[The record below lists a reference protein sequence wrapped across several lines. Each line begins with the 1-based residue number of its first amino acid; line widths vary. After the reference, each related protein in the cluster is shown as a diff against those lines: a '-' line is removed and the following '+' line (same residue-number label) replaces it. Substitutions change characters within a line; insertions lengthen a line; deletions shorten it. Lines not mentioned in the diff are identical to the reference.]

1 MADIKK
7 QQELAAELS
16 SKLWAMANDLR
27 GNMEAYEFKNYILG
41 LLFYKELSDR
51 TEKFVA
57 ELLQEDN
64 TTFEAAWKD
73 EEYKEAIVDEMLIKL
88 GYVLEPKYLFPEML
102 ELIRKDEFSIDYFEE
117 AINSI
122 IASTQGQ
129 DSEADF
135 DGLFEDMDLKS
146 SKLGKEIKQRS
157 KLIGKV
163 LQTIDSIEVDLGDTD
178 VDVLG
183 TAYVTLIGLFAQ
195 TAGKKGGE
203 FYTPTNMS
211 KLVARLATVGLTKV
225 LNVADCACGSGSLLL
240 QVGEYVDVAKYY
252 GQELTSSTYNL
263 ARMNMILHNIDYKN
277 FSIVNVDTLEDDS
290 NFEAEKF
297 SVQVANPPYSAKWSA
312 DSRFLDDERFSQ
324 YGKLAPASKADFAFV
339 QHMVY
344 HMANGDSR
352 IAVLLPHGAL
362 FRGGSEDT
370 IRRYLIDNLNVI
382 DAVIGLPANCFQG
395 TPIPVCC
402 MVLKKERNGNSDNIC
417 FIDASNDFVKG
428 NKMNYITE
436 EHIEKIV
443 SAYTER
449 KNIERY
455 CHVASM
461 DEIKAN
467 DYKLNILAYVKLN
480 QIDENMDAVKASQ
493 TLEELTPQL
502 KEADAELSK
511 LIQELG
517 FENFSSEVMKKVSSG
532 KIRFKDENGAEFPE
546 WKKYTLNEILAER
559 KEKSGGKLRICS
571 VAIKEGVVDQIQHLG
586 RSYAAEDTS
595 HYSKVKYGDVVYTK
609 SPTGDFPFGIVKQS
623 QLHED
628 VAVSPLYGVFEPN
641 NYYIGLLLHYYFTS
655 PANANN
661 YLAPI
666 IQKGAKNT
674 INITNNTFISS
685 KISMP
690 SDEREQKKIAE
701 FIQAFDKKLEIE
713 KQMYEAW
720 QCIRGGLLQH
730 MFDN

>member
-57 ELLQEDN
+57 ELLQEDD
-64 TTFEAAWKD
+64 TTFEVAWND
-73 EEYKEAIVDEMLIKL
+73 PEYKEAIVDEMLIKL
-88 GYVLEPKYLFPEML
+88 GYVLEPKYLFPEIL

-129 DSEADF
+129 ESEADF

-240 QVGEYVDVAKYY
+240 QVGEYVDVSKYY

-263 ARMNMILHNIDYKN
+263 ARMNMILHGIDYKN
-277 FSIVNVDTLEDDS
+277 FSIINVDTLEDDS
-290 NFEAEKF
+290 TFADEKYTI
-297 SVQVANPPYSAKWSA
+297 QVANPPYSTNWSA
-312 DSRFLDDERFSQ
+312 DPKFMEDDRFSP
-324 YGKLAPASKADFAFV
+324 YGKLAPSSKADFAFV

-352 IAVLLPHGAL
+352 IAVLLPHGVL
-362 FRGGSEDT
+362 FRGSSEET
-370 IRRYLIDNLNVI
+370 IRQYLIKDLNVI
-382 DAVIGLPANCFQG
+382 DAIIGLPANCFQG
-395 TPIPVCC
+395 TSISVCC
-402 MVLKKERNGNSDNIC
+402 LILRKERNGNNDNIC
-417 FIDASNDFVKG
+417 FIDASNDFEAGKA
-428 NKMNYITE
+428 MNYITD

-443 SAYTER
+443 NAYSNREEIP
-449 KNIERY
+449 KY
-455 CHVASM
+455 CHVAKIE
-461 DEIKAN
+461 EIIAN
-467 DYKLNILAYVKLN
+467 DYNLNIARYVDTFEA
-480 QIDENMDAVKASQ
+480 QAPIDITAN
-493 TLEELTPQL
+493 
-502 KEADAELSK
+502 KEK
-511 LIQELG
+511 LI
-517 FENFSSEVMKKVSSG
+517 
-532 KIRFKDENGAEFPE
+532 
-546 WKKYTLNEILAER
+546 
-559 KEKSGGKLRICS
+559 
-571 VAIKEGVVDQIQHLG
+571 
-586 RSYAAEDTS
+586 
-595 HYSKVKYGDVVYTK
+595 
-609 SPTGDFPFGIVKQS
+609 
-623 QLHED
+623 
-628 VAVSPLYGVFEPN
+628 
-641 NYYIGLLLHYYFTS
+641 
-655 PANANN
+655 
-661 YLAPI
+661 
-666 IQKGAKNT
+666 T
-674 INITNNTFISS
+674 INS
-685 KISMP
+685 
-690 SDEREQKKIAE
+690 QKATLVSEINE
-701 FIQAFDKKLEIE
+701 TLKLL
-713 KQMYEAW
+713 
-720 QCIRGGLLQH
+720 GL
-730 MFDN
+730 

>member
-7 QQELAAELS
+7 QQELANELS

-57 ELLQEDN
+57 ELLKEDN
-64 TTFEAAWKD
+64 ISFIEAWKD

-88 GYVLEPKYLFPEML
+88 GYVLEPKYLFPNML
-102 ELIRKDEFSIDYFEE
+102 ELIRKDTFSIDFFEE

-129 DSEADF
+129 DSENDF

-263 ARMNMILHNIDYKN
+263 ARMNMILHGIDYKN
-277 FSIVNVDTLEDDS
+277 FSIINVDTLEDDTT
-290 NFEAEKF
+290 FADEKYTI
-297 SVQVANPPYSAKWSA
+297 QVANPPYSTKWSA
-312 DSRFLDDERFSQ
+312 DPKFMDDDRFSP
-324 YGKLAPASKADFAFV
+324 YGKLAPSSKADFAFV
-339 QHMVY
+339 QHMVH
-344 HMANGDSR
+344 HMASGDSR
-352 IAVLLPHGAL
+352 IAVLLPHGVL
-362 FRGGSEDT
+362 FRGSSEAT
-370 IRRYLIDNLNVI
+370 IRKYLIENLNLI

-402 MVLKKERNGNSDNIC
+402 IVLKKERNGNSDNVL
-417 FIDASNDFVKG
+417 FIDASNEYESG
-428 NKMNYITE
+428 RAQNYITDE
-436 EHIEKIV
+436 NIDKIVDTYATRKDIDKYSRRVPLSEIINNDYNLNIPKYIDTFETTEKIDV
-443 SAYTER
+443 VAER
-449 KNIERY
+449 NTIINLKKEAQSIE
-455 CHVASM
+455 C
-461 DEIKAN
+461 
-467 DYKLNILAYVKLN
+467 
-480 QIDENMDAVKASQ
+480 QINEM
-493 TLEELTPQL
+493 L
-502 KEADAELSK
+502 KE
-511 LIQELG
+511 LG
-517 FENFSSEVMKKVSSG
+517 
-532 KIRFKDENGAEFPE
+532 I
-546 WKKYTLNEILAER
+546 
-559 KEKSGGKLRICS
+559 
-571 VAIKEGVVDQIQHLG
+571 EGV
-586 RSYAAEDTS
+586 
-595 HYSKVKYGDVVYTK
+595 
-609 SPTGDFPFGIVKQS
+609 
-623 QLHED
+623 
-628 VAVSPLYGVFEPN
+628 
-641 NYYIGLLLHYYFTS
+641 
-655 PANANN
+655 
-661 YLAPI
+661 
-666 IQKGAKNT
+666 
-674 INITNNTFISS
+674 
-685 KISMP
+685 
-690 SDEREQKKIAE
+690 
-701 FIQAFDKKLEIE
+701 
-713 KQMYEAW
+713 
-720 QCIRGGLLQH
+720 
-730 MFDN
+730 

>member
-163 LQTIDSIEVDLGDTD
+163 LQTIDSIEVDLGNTD

-263 ARMNMILHNIDYKN
+263 ARMNMILHGIDYKN
-277 FSIVNVDTLEDDS
+277 FSIINVDTLEDDTT
-290 NFEAEKF
+290 FADEKYTI
-297 SVQVANPPYSAKWSA
+297 QVANPPYSTKWSA
-312 DSRFLDDERFSQ
+312 DSKFMEDDRFSP
-324 YGKLAPASKADFAFV
+324 YGKLAPSSKADFAFV

-352 IAVLLPHGAL
+352 IAVLLPHGVL
-362 FRGGSEDT
+362 FRGAAEET
-370 IRRYLIDNLNVI
+370 IRQYLIKDLNVI

-395 TPIPVCC
+395 TTIPVCC
-402 MVLKKERNGNSDNIC
+402 IVLKKERNGNSNNIC
-417 FIDASNDFVKG
+417 IIDASRDYETGKAQ
-428 NKMNYITE
+428 NYITD
-436 EHIEKIV
+436 EHIDKIIN
-443 SAYTER
+443 AYTER
-449 KNIERY
+449 VDIEKY
-455 CHVASM
+455 CHIASM
-461 DEIKAN
+461 EEIEEN
-467 DYKLNILAYVKLN
+467 GYNLNIPRYVD
-480 QIDENMDAVKASQ
+480 I
-493 TLEELTPQL
+493 
-502 KEADAELSK
+502 
-511 LIQELG
+511 
-517 FENFSSEVMKKVSSG
+517 
-532 KIRFKDENGAEFPE
+532 
-546 WKKYTLNEILAER
+546 
-559 KEKSGGKLRICS
+559 
-571 VAIKEGVVDQIQHLG
+571 
-586 RSYAAEDTS
+586 
-595 HYSKVKYGDVVYTK
+595 
-609 SPTGDFPFGIVKQS
+609 
-623 QLHED
+623 
-628 VAVSPLYGVFEPN
+628 FEPE
-641 NYYIGLLLHYYFTS
+641 
-655 PANANN
+655 
-661 YLAPI
+661 PI
-666 IQKGAKNT
+666 IDIPTVKES
-674 INITNNTFISS
+674 INLSLIHI
-685 KISMP
+685 
-690 SDEREQKKIAE
+690 
-701 FIQAFDKKLEIE
+701 
-713 KQMYEAW
+713 
-720 QCIRGGLLQH
+720 
-730 MFDN
+730 

>member
-73 EEYKEAIVDEMLIKL
+73 EEYREAIVDEMLIKL
-88 GYVLEPKYLFPEML
+88 GYVLEPKYLFPKML
-102 ELIRKDEFSIDYFEE
+102 ELIRKDTFSIDYFEE

-263 ARMNMILHNIDYKN
+263 ARMNMILHGIDYKN
-277 FSIVNVDTLEDDS
+277 FSIINVDTLEDDTT
-290 NFEAEKF
+290 FADEKY
-297 SVQVANPPYSAKWSA
+297 SVQVANPPYSTNWSA
-312 DSRFLDDERFSQ
+312 DSKFMDDDRFSP
-324 YGKLAPASKADFAFV
+324 YGKLAPSSKADFAFV

-352 IAVLLPHGAL
+352 IAVLLPHGVL
-362 FRGGSEDT
+362 FRGGSEET
-370 IRRYLIDNLNVI
+370 IRKYLIKDMNVI
-382 DAVIGLPANCFQG
+382 DAIIGLPANCFQG
-395 TPIPVCC
+395 TSIPVCC
-402 MVLKKERNGNSDNIC
+402 IVLKKERNGNSDNIC
-417 FIDASNDFVKG
+417 FIDASREFESGKSQ
-428 NKMNYITE
+428 NYITDD
-436 EHIEKIV
+436 HIEKIV
-443 SAYTER
+443 NTYVTR
-449 KNIERY
+449 KNADKY
-455 CHVASM
+455 CHIASM
-461 DEIKAN
+461 EEIEENGYNLNIPRYVDTFEKEPIIDIPTVKAN
-467 DYKLNILAYVKLN
+467 IEKHTTDGKALDEKLQKLF
-480 QIDENMDAVKASQ
+480 
-493 TLEELTPQL
+493 
-502 KEADAELSK
+502 AEL
-511 LIQELG
+511 
-517 FENFSSEVMKKVSSG
+517 
-532 KIRFKDENGAEFPE
+532 
-546 WKKYTLNEILAER
+546 
-559 KEKSGGKLRICS
+559 
-571 VAIKEGVVDQIQHLG
+571 
-586 RSYAAEDTS
+586 
-595 HYSKVKYGDVVYTK
+595 
-609 SPTGDFPFGIVKQS
+609 GI
-623 QLHED
+623 
-628 VAVSPLYGVFEPN
+628 
-641 NYYIGLLLHYYFTS
+641 
-655 PANANN
+655 
-661 YLAPI
+661 
-666 IQKGAKNT
+666 
-674 INITNNTFISS
+674 
-685 KISMP
+685 
-690 SDEREQKKIAE
+690 
-701 FIQAFDKKLEIE
+701 
-713 KQMYEAW
+713 
-720 QCIRGGLLQH
+720 
-730 MFDN
+730 

>member
-263 ARMNMILHNIDYKN
+263 ARMNMILHGIDYKN
-277 FSIVNVDTLEDDS
+277 FSIINVDTLEDDTT
-290 NFEAEKF
+290 FADEKYT
-297 SVQVANPPYSAKWSA
+297 VQVANPPYSTKWSA
-312 DSRFLDDERFSQ
+312 DSKFMEDDRFSP
-324 YGKLAPASKADFAFV
+324 YGKLAPSSKADFAFV

-352 IAVLLPHGAL
+352 IAVLLPHGVL
-362 FRGGSEDT
+362 FRGAAEET
-370 IRRYLIDNLNVI
+370 IRQYLIKDLNVI

-395 TPIPVCC
+395 TTIPVCC
-402 MVLKKERNGNSDNIC
+402 LVLKKERNGNSNNIC
-417 FIDASNDFVKG
+417 IIDASRDYETGKAQ
-428 NKMNYITE
+428 NYITDA
-436 EHIEKIV
+436 HIDKIIN
-443 SAYTER
+443 AYTER
-449 KNIERY
+449 VNIDKY
-455 CHVASM
+455 CHIASM
-461 DEIKAN
+461 EEIEEN
-467 DYKLNILAYVKLN
+467 GYNLNIPRYVDIFEPEPI
-480 QIDENMDAVKASQ
+480 IDIPTVKESINNHVTASKEIDAK
-493 TLEELTPQL
+493 
-502 KEADAELSK
+502 LSK
-511 LIQELG
+511 LFEELG
-517 FENFSSEVMKKVSSG
+517 
-532 KIRFKDENGAEFPE
+532 I
-546 WKKYTLNEILAER
+546 
-559 KEKSGGKLRICS
+559 
-571 VAIKEGVVDQIQHLG
+571 
-586 RSYAAEDTS
+586 
-595 HYSKVKYGDVVYTK
+595 
-609 SPTGDFPFGIVKQS
+609 
-623 QLHED
+623 
-628 VAVSPLYGVFEPN
+628 
-641 NYYIGLLLHYYFTS
+641 
-655 PANANN
+655 
-661 YLAPI
+661 
-666 IQKGAKNT
+666 
-674 INITNNTFISS
+674 
-685 KISMP
+685 
-690 SDEREQKKIAE
+690 
-701 FIQAFDKKLEIE
+701 
-713 KQMYEAW
+713 
-720 QCIRGGLLQH
+720 
-730 MFDN
+730 

>member
-163 LQTIDSIEVDLGDTD
+163 LQTIDSIEVDLDDTD

-277 FSIVNVDTLEDDS
+277 FSIINVDTLEDDS
-290 NFEAEKF
+290 TFADEKYTI
-297 SVQVANPPYSAKWSA
+297 QVANPPYSTKWSA
-312 DSRFLDDERFSQ
+312 DPKFMDDDRFSP
-324 YGKLAPASKADFAFV
+324 YGKLAPSSKADFAFV
-339 QHMVY
+339 QHMVH

-352 IAVLLPHGAL
+352 ISVLLPHGVL
-362 FRGGSEDT
+362 FRGGSEET
-370 IRRYLIDNLNVI
+370 IRKYLVKDLNVI
-382 DAVIGLPANCFQG
+382 DAIIGLPANCFQG
-395 TPIPVCC
+395 TAIPVCC
-402 MVLKKERNGNSDNIC
+402 IVLKKERNGNSNNIC
-417 FIDASNDFVKG
+417 IIDASQEFVQGK
-428 NKMNYITE
+428 NMNYISE
-436 EHIEKIV
+436 DHINKIV
-443 SAYTER
+443 STYENR
-449 KNIERY
+449 QNVDRY
-455 CHVASM
+455 CTIATM
-461 DEIKAN
+461 EEIESN
-467 DYKLNILAYVKLN
+467 DYNLNIPRYVDTFEKEEIIN
-480 QIDENMDAVKASQ
+480 IPQIKETIAQQKAESEKID
-493 TLEELTPQL
+493 TEIAAFL
-502 KEADAELSK
+502 KE
-511 LIQELG
+511 LG
-517 FENFSSEVMKKVSSG
+517 
-532 KIRFKDENGAEFPE
+532 
-546 WKKYTLNEILAER
+546 L
-559 KEKSGGKLRICS
+559 
-571 VAIKEGVVDQIQHLG
+571 
-586 RSYAAEDTS
+586 
-595 HYSKVKYGDVVYTK
+595 
-609 SPTGDFPFGIVKQS
+609 
-623 QLHED
+623 
-628 VAVSPLYGVFEPN
+628 
-641 NYYIGLLLHYYFTS
+641 
-655 PANANN
+655 
-661 YLAPI
+661 
-666 IQKGAKNT
+666 
-674 INITNNTFISS
+674 
-685 KISMP
+685 
-690 SDEREQKKIAE
+690 
-701 FIQAFDKKLEIE
+701 
-713 KQMYEAW
+713 
-720 QCIRGGLLQH
+720 
-730 MFDN
+730 

>member
-7 QQELAAELS
+7 QQELANELS

-57 ELLQEDN
+57 KLLEEDGIE
-64 TTFEAAWKD
+64 FKEAWED

-88 GYVLEPKYLFPEML
+88 GYVLEPQYLFPHML
-102 ELIRKDEFSIDYFEE
+102 DLIRQDKFSIDYFEE

-263 ARMNMILHNIDYKN
+263 ARMNMILHGIDYKN
-277 FSIVNVDTLEDDS
+277 FSIINVDTLEDDTT
-290 NFEAEKF
+290 FADEKYTI
-297 SVQVANPPYSAKWSA
+297 QVANPPYSTKWSA
-312 DSRFLDDERFSQ
+312 DSRFLDDDRFSP
-324 YGKLAPASKADFAFV
+324 YGKLAPSGKADFAFV

-352 IAVLLPHGAL
+352 IAVLLPHGVL
-362 FRGGSEDT
+362 FRGGAEET
-370 IRRYLIDNLNVI
+370 IRKYLINDLNVI
-382 DAVIGLPANCFQG
+382 DAIVGLPENCFQG
-395 TPIPVCC
+395 TSIPVCC
-402 MVLKKERNGNSDNIC
+402 LVLKKERNGNSDNIC
-417 FIDASNDFVKG
+417 IIDASNEFKPG
-428 NKMNYITE
+428 TAMNYILDEHIDKIINTYVARKDVEKYCHIATIEEIRSNDFNLNIPRYVDTE
-436 EHIEKIV
+436 EEEELIDL
-443 SAYTER
+443 S
-449 KNIERY
+449 
-455 CHVASM
+455 S
-461 DEIKAN
+461 
-467 DYKLNILAYVKLN
+467 VKLDLSN
-480 QIDENMDAVKASQ
+480 SI
-493 TLEELTPQL
+493 EE
-502 KEADAELSK
+502 SK
-511 LIQELG
+511 LLDKELESIFNELG
-517 FENFSSEVMKKVSSG
+517 
-532 KIRFKDENGAEFPE
+532 
-546 WKKYTLNEILAER
+546 L
-559 KEKSGGKLRICS
+559 
-571 VAIKEGVVDQIQHLG
+571 
-586 RSYAAEDTS
+586 
-595 HYSKVKYGDVVYTK
+595 
-609 SPTGDFPFGIVKQS
+609 
-623 QLHED
+623 
-628 VAVSPLYGVFEPN
+628 
-641 NYYIGLLLHYYFTS
+641 
-655 PANANN
+655 
-661 YLAPI
+661 
-666 IQKGAKNT
+666 
-674 INITNNTFISS
+674 
-685 KISMP
+685 
-690 SDEREQKKIAE
+690 
-701 FIQAFDKKLEIE
+701 
-713 KQMYEAW
+713 
-720 QCIRGGLLQH
+720 
-730 MFDN
+730 

>member
-7 QQELAAELS
+7 QQELANELS

-57 ELLQEDN
+57 KLLEEDGIE
-64 TTFEAAWKD
+64 FKEAWEDA
-73 EEYKEAIVDEMLIKL
+73 EYKEAIVDEMLIKL
-88 GYVLEPKYLFPEML
+88 GYVLEPQYLFPHML
-102 ELIRKDEFSIDYFEE
+102 DLIRQDKFSIDYFEE

-225 LNVADCACGSGSLLL
+225 LNAADCACGSGSLLL

-263 ARMNMILHNIDYKN
+263 ARMNMILHGIDYKN
-277 FSIVNVDTLEDDS
+277 FSIINVDTLEDDS
-290 NFEAEKF
+290 TFADEKYTI
-297 SVQVANPPYSAKWSA
+297 QVANPPYSTKWSA
-312 DSRFLDDERFSQ
+312 DSRFMDDDRFSP
-324 YGKLAPASKADFAFV
+324 YGKLAPSSKADLAFV

-352 IAVLLPHGAL
+352 VAVLLPHGVL
-362 FRGGSEDT
+362 FRGSSEET
-370 IRRYLIDNLNVI
+370 IRKYLIKDLNVV
-382 DAVIGLPANCFQG
+382 DAIIGLPENCFQ
-395 TPIPVCC
+395 TTAIPVCC

-417 FIDASNDFVKG
+417 IIDASSDYKPG
-428 NKMNYITE
+428 TAMNYIMD

-443 SAYTER
+443 KAYTER
-449 KNIERY
+449 K
-455 CHVASM
+455 
-461 DEIKAN
+461 
-467 DYKLNILAYVKLN
+467 
-480 QIDENMDAVKASQ
+480 
-493 TLEELTPQL
+493 
-502 KEADAELSK
+502 
-511 LIQELG
+511 
-517 FENFSSEVMKKVSSG
+517 
-532 KIRFKDENGAEFPE
+532 
-546 WKKYTLNEILAER
+546 
-559 KEKSGGKLRICS
+559 
-571 VAIKEGVVDQIQHLG
+571 
-586 RSYAAEDTS
+586 
-595 HYSKVKYGDVVYTK
+595 
-609 SPTGDFPFGIVKQS
+609 
-623 QLHED
+623 
-628 VAVSPLYGVFEPN
+628 
-641 NYYIGLLLHYYFTS
+641 
-655 PANANN
+655 
-661 YLAPI
+661 
-666 IQKGAKNT
+666 
-674 INITNNTFISS
+674 
-685 KISMP
+685 
-690 SDEREQKKIAE
+690 
-701 FIQAFDKKLEIE
+701 EIE
-713 KQMYEAW
+713 KYCHIATMKEIEENDYNMNIPRYVDTAEEEEDIDIALVRKQLHQHKSKSAELDSKIDA
-720 QCIRGGLLQH
+720 IFEELGL
-730 MFDN
+730 

>member
-7 QQELAAELS
+7 QQELANELS

-57 ELLQEDN
+57 KLLEEDGIE
-64 TTFEAAWKD
+64 FKEAWED

-88 GYVLEPKYLFPEML
+88 GYVLEPQYLFPHML
-102 ELIRKDEFSIDYFEE
+102 NLIRQDKFSIDYFEE

-240 QVGEYVDVAKYY
+240 QVGEYVDVAKYF

-263 ARMNMILHNIDYKN
+263 ARMNMILHGIDYKN
-277 FSIVNVDTLEDDS
+277 FSIINVDTLEDDTT
-290 NFEAEKF
+290 FADEKYTI
-297 SVQVANPPYSAKWSA
+297 QVANPPYSTKWSA
-312 DSRFLDDERFSQ
+312 DTKFMDDERFSP
-324 YGKLAPASKADFAFV
+324 YGKLAPSSKADFAFV

-352 IAVLLPHGAL
+352 IAVLLPHGVL
-362 FRGGSEDT
+362 FRGGSEET
-370 IRRYLIDNLNVI
+370 IRQYLIKDLNVI

-395 TPIPVCC
+395 ASIPVCC
-402 MVLKKERNGNSDNIC
+402 LVLKKERNGNSDNIC
-417 FIDASNDFVKG
+417 FIDASREFESG
-428 NKMNYITE
+428 RSQNYITE

-443 SAYTER
+443 AAYTDR
-449 KNIERY
+449 KEIDKY
-455 CHVASM
+455 CHIVPISEIADNDYNLNIPRYVDTYEEEEEIDISTIRS
-461 DEIKAN
+461 DIKAHA
-467 DYKLNILAYVKLN
+467 I
-480 QIDENMDAVKASQ
+480 ES
-493 TLEELTPQL
+493 
-502 KEADAELSK
+502 
-511 LIQELG
+511 QEL
-517 FENFSSEVMKKVSSG
+517 
-532 KIRFKDENGAEFPE
+532 DA
-546 WKKYTLNEILAER
+546 
-559 KEKSGGKLRICS
+559 
-571 VAIKEGVVDQIQHLG
+571 
-586 RSYAAEDTS
+586 
-595 HYSKVKYGDVVYTK
+595 
-609 SPTGDFPFGIVKQS
+609 
-623 QLHED
+623 
-628 VAVSPLYGVFEPN
+628 
-641 NYYIGLLLHYYFTS
+641 
-655 PANANN
+655 
-661 YLAPI
+661 
-666 IQKGAKNT
+666 
-674 INITNNTFISS
+674 
-685 KISMP
+685 
-690 SDEREQKKIAE
+690 
-701 FIQAFDKKLEIE
+701 KLENYFSELGI
-713 KQMYEAW
+713 
-720 QCIRGGLLQH
+720 
-730 MFDN
+730 

>member
-122 IASTQGQ
+122 IASTLGQ
-129 DSEADF
+129 ESEQDF

-277 FSIVNVDTLEDDS
+277 FSIINVDTLEDDS
-290 NFEAEKF
+290 VFADEKF
-297 SVQVANPPYSAKWSA
+297 TIQVANPPYSARWSA
-312 DSRFLDDERFSQ
+312 DSRFMEDDRFSP
-324 YGKLAPASKADFAFV
+324 YGKLAPKKTADFAFV

-344 HMANGDSR
+344 HMASGDSR
-352 IAVLLPHGAL
+352 IAVLLPHGVL
-362 FRGGSEDT
+362 FRGGSEAA
-370 IRRYLIDNLNVI
+370 IRKYLIEDLNVI
-382 DAVIGLPANCFQG
+382 DAIIGLPANCFQG
-395 TPIPVCC
+395 TGIPVCC
-402 MVLKKERNGNSDNIC
+402 IILKKERNGNSDNIC
-417 FIDASNDFVKG
+417 FIDASKEYEAG
-428 NKMNYITE
+428 KTQNYITD

-443 SAYTER
+443 DAYTKR
-449 KNIERY
+449 ADVDKY
-455 CHVASM
+455 CHTATIE
-461 DEIKAN
+461 EIKEN
-467 DYKLNILAYVKLN
+467 DFNLNIPRYIDTYESAEQVDIEKAKAKLEKLYK
-480 QIDENMDAVKASQ
+480 DEAIA
-493 TLEELTPQL
+493 L
-502 KEADAELSK
+502 KEVEEFMS
-511 LIQELG
+511 ILG
-517 FENFSSEVMKKVSSG
+517 
-532 KIRFKDENGAEFPE
+532 I
-546 WKKYTLNEILAER
+546 
-559 KEKSGGKLRICS
+559 
-571 VAIKEGVVDQIQHLG
+571 
-586 RSYAAEDTS
+586 
-595 HYSKVKYGDVVYTK
+595 
-609 SPTGDFPFGIVKQS
+609 
-623 QLHED
+623 
-628 VAVSPLYGVFEPN
+628 
-641 NYYIGLLLHYYFTS
+641 
-655 PANANN
+655 
-661 YLAPI
+661 
-666 IQKGAKNT
+666 
-674 INITNNTFISS
+674 
-685 KISMP
+685 
-690 SDEREQKKIAE
+690 
-701 FIQAFDKKLEIE
+701 
-713 KQMYEAW
+713 
-720 QCIRGGLLQH
+720 
-730 MFDN
+730 

>member
-163 LQTIDSIEVDLGDTD
+163 LQTIDSIEVDLGNTD

-263 ARMNMILHNIDYKN
+263 ARMNMILHGIDYKN
-277 FSIVNVDTLEDDS
+277 FSIINVDTLEDDTT
-290 NFEAEKF
+290 FADEKYTI
-297 SVQVANPPYSAKWSA
+297 QVANPPYSTKWSA
-312 DSRFLDDERFSQ
+312 DSKFMEDDRFSP
-324 YGKLAPASKADFAFV
+324 YGKLAPSSKADFAFV

-352 IAVLLPHGAL
+352 IAVLLPHGVL
-362 FRGGSEDT
+362 FRGAAEET
-370 IRRYLIDNLNVI
+370 IRQYLIKDLNVI

-395 TPIPVCC
+395 TTIPVCC
-402 MVLKKERNGNSDNIC
+402 IVLKKERNGNSNNIC
-417 FIDASNDFVKG
+417 IIDASRDYETGKAQ
-428 NKMNYITE
+428 NYITD
-436 EHIEKIV
+436 EHIDKIIN
-443 SAYTER
+443 AYTER
-449 KNIERY
+449 VDIEKY
-455 CHVASM
+455 CHIASM
-461 DEIKAN
+461 EEIEEN
-467 DYKLNILAYVKLN
+467 GYNLNIPRYVDIFEPEPI
-480 QIDENMDAVKASQ
+480 IDIPTVKESINNHVTASKEIDAK
-493 TLEELTPQL
+493 
-502 KEADAELSK
+502 LSK
-511 LIQELG
+511 LFEELG
-517 FENFSSEVMKKVSSG
+517 
-532 KIRFKDENGAEFPE
+532 I
-546 WKKYTLNEILAER
+546 
-559 KEKSGGKLRICS
+559 
-571 VAIKEGVVDQIQHLG
+571 
-586 RSYAAEDTS
+586 
-595 HYSKVKYGDVVYTK
+595 
-609 SPTGDFPFGIVKQS
+609 
-623 QLHED
+623 
-628 VAVSPLYGVFEPN
+628 
-641 NYYIGLLLHYYFTS
+641 
-655 PANANN
+655 
-661 YLAPI
+661 
-666 IQKGAKNT
+666 
-674 INITNNTFISS
+674 
-685 KISMP
+685 
-690 SDEREQKKIAE
+690 
-701 FIQAFDKKLEIE
+701 
-713 KQMYEAW
+713 
-720 QCIRGGLLQH
+720 
-730 MFDN
+730 